1 MGCLYLSS
9 LLLLQ
14 TRREPVGLIGSPRS
28 LATAYPLLSDWRCS
42 KGPRRRHRRRPA
54 GFYVVLRATPA
65 TPTVPRLTLWS
76 PARRDFLVR
85 KRRELRLFPFT
96 RRRRGGLWL
105 KMSAVPSSR
114 NSLAISA
121 SAWNICRPSPRA
133 CTTVGS
139 LASLS
144 TSHVVRICTGT

>member
-1 MGCLYLSS
+1 M
-9 LLLLQ
+9 
-14 TRREPVGLIGSPRS
+14 PP
-28 LATAYPLLSDWRCS
+28 PLLVTFVAGASGTWRIDRLTTVIGGGLPAAERLAVFEGS
-42 KGPRRRHRRRPA
+42 EARHRGRQA
-54 GFYVVLRATPA
+54 GFYVVLRATRA

-76 PARRDFLVR
+76 QASRDFLVR
-85 KRRELRLFPFT
+85 KRREPRLFPFA

-105 KMSAVPSSR
+105 KMSAVRSSR

-121 SAWNICRPSPRA
+121 SAWNICRPSPGA

-144 TSHVVRICTGT
+144 TSSH